1 MVYLMYG
8 LFGLEWC
15 QDGYFQHRHRNVS
28 SQLSP
33 SAGKKK
39 KKERSFTAFVVEK
52 SVEPELADPTF

>member
-33 SAGKKK
+33 SAGKKEK
-39 KKERSFTAFVVEK
+39 KRKIIHCFCCREVSGA
-52 SVEPELADPTF
+52 